1 MEILITKEGG
11 EINASMKNGT
21 SVEYI
26 AAIIQTADHVT
37 KKVMGV
43 SLIDLLQAYAAFKEN
58 DLAEMLEKLQKATEN
73 AIEED
78 E

>member
-1 MEILITKEGG
+1 MKILITKEGG
-11 EINASMKNGT
+11 ETNAYMENGT
-21 SVEYI
+21 TVEYI

-37 KKVMGV
+37 KKAMGV